1 MLLGVKLQNVSG
13 KKRALLYSAFIYG
26 VGTTIAAVSL
36 RFKATHA

>member
-1 MLLGVKLQNVSG
+1 MLLGAKLQNVSG
-13 KKRALLYSAFIYG
+13 RKSPLYSAFIHG